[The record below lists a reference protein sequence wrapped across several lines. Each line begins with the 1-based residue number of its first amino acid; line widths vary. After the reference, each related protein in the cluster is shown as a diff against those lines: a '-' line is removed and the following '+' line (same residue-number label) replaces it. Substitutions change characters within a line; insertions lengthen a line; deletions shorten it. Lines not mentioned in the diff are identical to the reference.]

1 MTTKVELQREAPRF
15 GNDTIWRARVLRAL
29 PYFTGPEPEHVT
41 HRVRRGSVHRSG
53 RHWWVSFTFWC
64 GNGGFLRHRHWGR
77 IKGGELSDRWPMDH
91 RLCIRCEHAA
101 VRAGQPSTPGAPA

>member
-15 GNDTIWRARVLRAL
+15 GDDTIWRARVLRAL

-64 GNGGFLRHRHWGR
+64 GNGG
-77 IKGGELSDRWPMDH
+77 ELSDRWPMDH
-91 RLCIRCEHAA
+91 RLCTRCEHAA